1 MEDIGRGLLPLWHY
15 ILVRFLAIGQEDGV
29 VRHNRFEVSHLRKG
43 HAYPSQN
50 GETKAL
56 RDAPTSQ
63 ERFRETGGGAA
74 PLRLPF
80 ECSPLHDKRSER
92 KNGTASH
99 GSPGSRRCYHS
110 WLQIIHRSK
119 RCLACGVSRGL
130 CAPVMSRRD
139 HHHFVKVQMGC
150 FGRVRCMSRRGTRE
164 EQRAKCSLPATGD
177 AIGGISGVAFACLIP
192 HTCRRIAPCDSW

>member
-1 MEDIGRGLLPLWHY
+1 
-15 ILVRFLAIGQEDGV
+15 V
-29 VRHNRFEVSHLRKG
+29 VRHNRFEVSHLCKG

-56 RDAPTSQ
+56 RDASTSQ
-63 ERFRETGGGAA
+63 ERFREAEGGAA
-74 PLRLPF
+74 PLCLPF
-80 ECSPLHDKRSER
+80 EYSPLHDKRSER

-99 GSPGSRRCYHS
+99 GSPGSRRCYQS
-110 WLQIIHRSK
+110 WLQIIHCSK

-130 CAPVMSRRD
+130 CALVMSPVATTTTSSKSRC
-139 HHHFVKVQMGC
+139 GC
-150 FGRVRCMSRRGTRE
+150 FGRVRCMSRRGARE

-192 HTCRRIAPCDSW
+192 HTCRRIAPCDRWRGPWRC